1 MLSQASQTVVAENYL
16 KQDRPFIVKDAM
28 SSWDAMK
35 TLSIDL
41 LYQVGNVA
49 VMVDDF
55 KLTCYSAVELMSRSV
70 IKRSNKN
77 LITQVR
83 ITPCNIL
90 LHIHVH
96 VCCNVFMMFCFVIS
110 THYTHDFT
118 SWYAQ
123 GWSSCQNTV
132 FLPVYFIRV
141 DLSAR
146 GGYCY
151 VAVAVVFD

>member
-1 MLSQASQTVVAENYL
+1 
-16 KQDRPFIVKDAM
+16 M

-55 KLTCYSAVELMSRSV
+55 KLTCCSAVLESVSRPV
-70 IKRSNKN
+70 I
-77 LITQVR
+77 
-83 ITPCNIL
+83 NIKQKPNYASADNTL
-90 LHIHVH
+90 QHPVIYT
-96 VCCNVFMMFCFVIS
+96 CTRNVFMMFCFVIS

-141 DLSAR
+141 DLLVR